1 MTSRLNDR
9 TLQTLES
16 AVQHALAQQQSLS
29 VVVTTFRAQTAL
41 LDRLPPAFRPALEG
55 ILERVEAGAL
65 FTEESCSFSQ
75 GDLAAALQV
84 WLEKADA
91 RLNPPA

>member
-1 MTSRLNDR
+1 MSTPL
-9 TLQTLES
+9 THPELQQL
-16 AVQHALAQQQSLS
+16 QQSLDRALQGGS
-29 VVVTTFRAQTAL
+29 SLATIVPMFRGQSAL
-41 LDRLPPAFRPALEG
+41 LARLSPAFQPALEN

-84 WLEKADA
+84 WLQKADQ
-91 RLNPPA
+91 RLG